1 LSARRKT
8 DVRIGNRY
16 GRLVVVDSRRR
27 PRNNGYADAQSY
39 CRCDC
44 GKLTWISDTRLR
56 RGERK
61 ECRSC
66 TTKRA
71 WQNIPRLSPDEITL
85 RVREKHYR
93 TDAQRKKRGWHLS
106 REVFRKL
113 ILQPCVYCGIQSAGG
128 IDRRDNTQG
137 YTEQNSEPCCA
148 KCNYAKRGQTV
159 DEFLNWARRV
169 FQHRKHDL

>member
-1 LSARRKT
+1 MSAPRKT
-8 DVRIGNRY
+8 DVQIGNRY
-16 GRLVVVDSRRR
+16 GRLVVIDSRRR

-44 GKLTWISDTRLR
+44 GKCTWISDTRLR
-56 RGERK
+56 RGDRK

-71 WQNIPRLSPDEITL
+71 WQKVPRLSREEIDL
-85 RVREKHYR
+85 RIKEKHYR
-93 TDAQRKKRGWHLS
+93 TDAKKKKRAYLLS
-106 REVFRKL
+106 RERFRKL
-113 ILQPCVYCGIQSAGG
+113 ISGSCVYCGAEPAGG

-137 YTEQNSEPCCA
+137 YTDQNSEPCCA
-148 KCNYAKRGQTV
+148 ICNYAKRGQTV
-159 DEFLNWARRV
+159 DEFLNWVRRV